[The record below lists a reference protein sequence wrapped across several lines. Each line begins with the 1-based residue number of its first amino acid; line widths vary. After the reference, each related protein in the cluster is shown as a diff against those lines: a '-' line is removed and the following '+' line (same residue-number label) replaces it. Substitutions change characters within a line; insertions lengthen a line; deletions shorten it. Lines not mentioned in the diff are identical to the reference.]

1 VGAFLFDFGW
11 KVFNTFITRII
22 INYSGDGYKLQAII
36 IKLRWGS
43 KPMTWE
49 KAPWL
54 GFSIEKRDWVRYDK
68 NKEDLGEDQ

>member
-1 VGAFLFDFGW
+1 
-11 KVFNTFITRII
+11 
-22 INYSGDGYKLQAII
+22 
-36 IKLRWGS
+36 
-43 KPMTWE
+43 MTWE